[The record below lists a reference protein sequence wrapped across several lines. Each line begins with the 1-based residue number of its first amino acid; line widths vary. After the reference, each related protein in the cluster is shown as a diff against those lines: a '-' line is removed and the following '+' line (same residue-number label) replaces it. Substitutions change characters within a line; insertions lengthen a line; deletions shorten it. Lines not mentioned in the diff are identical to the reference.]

1 MDFLLCAIEPIV
13 TSCRGTSPTCGLP
26 GQTNGLQGIGPCMS
40 DNPLDQ
46 VSDLVRALNTLSLAL
61 ENNPQQRAP
70 AAASAAP
77 AGSSPAREDS
87 FELITE
93 EPSPSQVQG
102 IRTQPVQIAYN
113 NNSFAETIPPV
124 PHWIL
129 RDCQSLVAGELGK
142 QALNNPHFA
151 RQSQDTSSIS
161 EPSTSSKGLR
171 HPSSTW
177 IGSTNK
183 SVKRFGFLQDHRT
196 PGRKQRGVPLFPI
209 IV

>member
-1 MDFLLCAIEPIV
+1 
-13 TSCRGTSPTCGLP
+13 
-26 GQTNGLQGIGPCMS
+26 MS

-93 EPSPSQVQG
+93 EPSPPQVQG
-102 IRTQPVQIAYN
+102 IRTQPVQIAYSDY
-113 NNSFAETIPPV
+113 NSFAETIPPV

-129 RDCQSLVAGELGK
+129 RDCQSLVAG
-142 QALNNPHFA
+142 
-151 RQSQDTSSIS
+151 DSSIEFRAKRAWEAGFWAGLTLQGRVRTPRAS
-161 EPSTSSKGLR
+161 PSFPLR
-171 HPSSTW
+171 PKVYVILRTW